1 MSKAVVIGGNSFS
14 GSNTIRALLEKD
26 FEVLS
31 IGRSEEI
38 DGPFNPYRK
47 FVTRNNFRFVSG
59 RLNSE
64 VESMSIEIAG
74 FKPKIVFN
82 FAAQSMVGESWKT
95 PEDWYEA
102 NVVGVAK
109 LANELSRI
117 TSIEKF
123 IQFTTPEVYGTTNN
137 WIKESFDFNPTTP
150 YAVSRAAGDFHLKC
164 MFETLGFPVIFT
176 RAANVYG
183 PGQQLYRILPRGI
196 LSTFSGAKMPL
207 QGGGLSIRSFIH
219 IEDAVNGL
227 LRIAESG
234 VIGDSY
240 HISTD
245 ELISIIGLIELIAK
259 KRNIAVSDFTEIAPD
274 RPGKDQAY
282 KLDSSHIRK
291 TLGWTDSI
299 SLSQGVD
306 RTISWIEDNIDL
318 LLKLPTSYQHK
329 R

>member
-1 MSKAVVIGGNSFS
+1 MSKVVVIGGNSFS
-14 GSNTIRALLEKD
+14 GSNTIRALLENG

-38 DGPFNPYRK
+38 SQPFNPYKNYVTQNNFK
-47 FVTRNNFRFVSG
+47 FVKG
-59 RLNSE
+59 RLDAE
-64 VESMSIEIAG
+64 VESISDEIVK
-74 FKPKIVFN
+74 FNPKVVFN

-123 IQFTTPEVYGTTNN
+123 IQFTTPEVYGTTND

-196 LSTFSGAKMPL
+196 LATYSGAKMPL

-219 IEDAVNGL
+219 IDDTVNGL

-240 HISTD
+240 HISTN

-259 KRNIAVSDFTEIAPD
+259 KRNIVVSDFTEIAPD

-282 KLDSSHIRK
+282 KLDSSHIRQ

-318 LLKLPTSYQHK
+318 LLTLPTSYKHK

>member
-31 IGRSEEI
+31 FGRSEEI
-38 DGPFNPYRK
+38 DIPFNPYKK
-47 FVTRNNFRFVSG
+47 FVTQNNFRFVRA

-64 VESMSIEIAG
+64 VESMALKISR
-74 FKPKIVFN
+74 FKPKVVFN
-82 FAAQSMVGESWKT
+82 FAAQSMVAESWKT
-95 PEDWYEA
+95 PEDWYEV

-123 IQFTTPEVYGTTNN
+123 IQFTTPEVYGTTND

-150 YAVSRAAGDFHLKC
+150 YAVSRAGGDFHLKC
-164 MFETLGFPVIFT
+164 MFETHGFPVIFT

-196 LSTFSGAKMPL
+196 LSTYSGTKLPL
-207 QGGGLSIRSFIH
+207 QGGGLSVRSFIH
-219 IEDAVNGL
+219 IDDAINGL
-227 LRIAESG
+227 LRIAENG

-245 ELISIIGLIELIAK
+245 ELISIIGLIELIAE

-299 SLSQGVD
+299 SLSQGVE
-306 RTISWIEDNIDL
+306 RTISWIEVNIDL
-318 LLKLPTSYQHK
+318 LLTLPTSYQHK

>member
-1 MSKAVVIGGNSFS
+1 MSRVVVIGGNSFS

-47 FVTRNNFRFVSG
+47 FVKRSNFKFVSG
-59 RLNSE
+59 RLNSG
-64 VESMSIEIAG
+64 VEPMAVEIAD
-74 FKPKIVFN
+74 FKPKIIFN

-102 NVVGVAK
+102 NVVGIAK
-109 LANELSRI
+109 LANELSRVA
-117 TSIEKF
+117 SIEKF
-123 IQFTTPEVYGTTNN
+123 IQFTTPEVYGSTDD

-176 RAANVYG
+176 RAANIYG
-183 PGQQLYRILPRGI
+183 PGQKLYRIVPRAI
-196 LSTFSGAKMPL
+196 LATYSGEKMPL

-219 IEDAVNGL
+219 IDDAVNGL
-227 LRIAESG
+227 LRIAENG

-259 KRNIAVSDFTEIAPD
+259 KRNIAVSDFTETVPD

-291 TLGWTDSI
+291 TLEWKDSI

-306 RTISWIEDNIDL
+306 RTISWIEDNMDL
-318 LLKLPTSYQHK
+318 LLQFPTSYQHK